1 VYLKQAN
8 RTEGYDI
15 KCCDPVL
22 PISPKGKYQNYL
34 DTERDRDRKTGRG
47 KGQKENTCLFK
58 KKKSKLLYSTGNS
71 AWWSVM
77 T

>member
-1 VYLKQAN
+1 MYLKQAN

-47 KGQKENTCLFK
+47 KGQKEIHVYLKRKRVSCSIAQGTQPGGL
-58 KKKSKLLYSTGNS
+58 
-71 AWWSVM
+71 
-77 T
+77 